1 MIAGALNTEALKR
14 IADCNLQ
21 QHETEKDSSRC
32 PYTSLSRCTEN
43 LETNKG
49 SQNYTC
55 TVSVKEPGRFLGLTN
70 IHSHAYFTMGGIT
83 LVAAV
88 VIRLG
93 QCGYYGLS
101 DDELNRFTQRITL
114 FAASSIGVGYL
125 ILMAFNAH
133 QSLFDGPGR
142 AYHITSIYYYLPL
155 FPVFLIGLGLYF
167 PHSLVVAGIYFL
179 AVMCIGFWGMA
190 ESEGDQD
197 QYDFFG
203 VLAVTICMVILF
215 VWISGH
221 QDWLLRNTFILFNRL
236 RNMKVD
242 LAVKCEDPF
251 QLGLFAS
258 TLRENTMTLFTFN
271 STNRRRIGENMSV
284 RLLGDLPIS
293 NRPANTIQAG

>member
-21 QHETEKDSSRC
+21 HEMEKDSSRC

-284 RLLGDLPIS
+284 R
-293 NRPANTIQAG
+293 